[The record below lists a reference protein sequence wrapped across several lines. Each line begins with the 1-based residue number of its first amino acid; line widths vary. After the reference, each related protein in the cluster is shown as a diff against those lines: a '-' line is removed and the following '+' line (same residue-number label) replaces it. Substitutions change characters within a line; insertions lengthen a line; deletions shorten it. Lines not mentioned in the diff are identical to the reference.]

1 VKESLMHAGAD
12 TVMLSY
18 PVNLELDT
26 NNSYLVTFPDIP
38 EAVSVGDDEQEAL
51 LNALDA
57 LESAIE
63 IYFDEKRELPPPSKP
78 RKGQAVVT
86 LPALVVSKV
95 LLANEMVRQ
104 GVRKSELAR
113 RLNVHMPQVDRLLNP
128 RHPSKLDAIEAALK
142 SLGKRLS
149 ISLA

>member
-1 VKESLMHAGAD
+1 MFFGES

-38 EAVSVGDDEQEAL
+38 EAISAGDDEDEAL

-63 IYFDEKRELPPPSKP
+63 IYFDEKRELPMPSKP
-78 RKGQAVVT
+78 RKGQPVVI

-95 LLANEMVRQ
+95 LLANEMLRQ
-104 GVRKSELAR
+104 GVRKAELAR

-128 RHPSKLDAIEAALK
+128 RHSSKLEAIEAALLT
-142 SLGKRLS
+142 LGKRLS
-149 ISLA
+149 ISVA